1 MPASGGYDMLPDLY
15 GVNWSGLLFGVE
27 VTAGD
32 RGMILLTPG
41 FPWRQSLLQERSMEV
56 QAPGAL

>member
-1 MPASGGYDMLPDLY
+1 MLPDLY
-15 GVNWSGLLFGVE
+15 GVNWSGLLFGGE